1 MPPSDLQARV
11 LALLSANRGPD
22 SHLAG
27 GVALNMDWQRMSY
40 DIDIFHDQE
49 GKVATAAEMDAA
61 LLRRQ
66 GFTVEWTR
74 RSPAI
79 YTARVS
85 QEGQSTLVDWA
96 HDSDVRF
103 FPVVQ
108 DDRLGHV
115 LHPFDLATNKALAA
129 AARREPRDALDLV
142 MIHERLYPLGVVAWA
157 AVGKDEGYSPL
168 SLLNMIGRLARYD
181 AGDMDRILHPST
193 MSAQDLSRRLKKALG
208 AAETLIASLPP
219 ETAGAVFLKDG
230 RIATPPFLDL
240 SAYEQRRPVRGG
252 GIWPIG
258 VGDSR

>member
-11 LALLSANRGPD
+11 LALLSANRSPD
-22 SHLAG
+22 SHVAG
-27 GVALNMDWQRMSY
+27 GVALNVDWQRMSY
-40 DIDIFHDQE
+40 DIDIFHDRE
-49 GKVATAAEMDAA
+49 SKVATAAEDDAA
-61 LLRRQ
+61 ILRQQ
-66 GFTVEWTR
+66 GFIVEWTR

-85 QEGQSTLVDWA
+85 ADDQSTLIDWA

-103 FPVVQ
+103 FPVIQ

-142 MIHERLYPLGVVAWA
+142 MIHEHLYHLGVVAWA

-168 SLLNMIGRLARYD
+168 SLLNMIGRFARYG
-181 AGDMDRILHPST
+181 AAEMDRVLLPSAI
-193 MSAQDLSRRLKKALG
+193 SAQDLSRRLKGALD
-208 AAETLIASLPP
+208 AAESLAATLPP
-219 ETAGAVFLKDG
+219 QTAGAVFVKDG
-230 RIATPPFLDL
+230 RIASPPFSDL
-240 SAYEQRRPVRGG
+240 SLYEQRRPVSGG

-258 VGDSR
+258 TF